1 MAASYTCFRASSI
14 RPTGISRLGFAAV
27 ETSVLMAD
35 LTVRRCYVI
44 VASISTN
51 QLLVQA
57 VPVIGGRYPR
67 LESGGSIS
75 FCICNDL
82 HLTDLTATY
91 RPYRIAEV
99 RLHMR
104 NSYQRFG
111 CTCHDTFASLFCYP
125 DSTLGPTTISS
136 PCT

>member
-67 LESGGSIS
+67 LESGVSIS

-82 HLTDLTATY
+82 HLTDFDRHLQD
-91 RPYRIAEV
+91 RRGPIAHEKLLPKV
-99 RLHMR
+99 CRR
-104 NSYQRFG
+104 
-111 CTCHDTFASLFCYP
+111 CHDTFVSLFCCP
-125 DSTLGPTTISS
+125 D
-136 PCT
+136 